1 MIGLAQ
7 ARDEEPESPSETDSR
22 VPDGRRYPQN
32 HLARFQHARR
42 HFSRARR
49 HILRTHWLF
58 SLDRA
63 TRFSRVCIGSY
74 PPIKKQLTLPSI
86 ILKKSHGT
94 RGYAVLRINL
104 FASRVIKQAQL
115 ILADTCWPELFS
127 RLQKEP
133 CKTADRSSRLLRAK
147 IRGKRNEERNEND
160 IPVPRLAKGSVRRI
174 VALAALRH
182 NPHSIAGLTNIAGI
196 ASARQNYLTRENGDV
211 WSALGHCFLMKG
223 DLQNAYSTYRQ
234 ALYYLPNPKLQDP
247 RLWYGI
253 RILYD
258 RYGSL
263 EHLEE
268 AFSSVLRMDQDFNK
282 ANEIFFRLGIIYKQQ
297 QKYEEAFKCFERICG
312 NPPLL

>member
-104 FASRVIKQAQL
+104 FASRVIKQVSVPCVSRAGSDLGTGATYPCRHVLARTLFASPERTLQDRRQVESL
-115 ILADTCWPELFS
+115 IEGEDS
-127 RLQKEP
+127 REKGNSNLNVHWIVP
-133 CKTADRSSRLLRAK
+133 
-147 IRGKRNEERNEND
+147 NEERNEND

-196 ASARQNYLTRENGDV
+196 ASARQNYLTAVKFFQG
-211 WSALGHCFLMKG
+211 ALGL
-223 DLQNAYSTYRQ
+223 
-234 ALYYLPNPKLQDP
+234 
-247 RLWYGI
+247 
-253 RILYD
+253 
-258 RYGSL
+258 
-263 EHLEE
+263 
-268 AFSSVLRMDQDFNK
+268 
-282 ANEIFFRLGIIYKQQ
+282 
-297 QKYEEAFKCFERICG
+297 
-312 NPPLL
+312 